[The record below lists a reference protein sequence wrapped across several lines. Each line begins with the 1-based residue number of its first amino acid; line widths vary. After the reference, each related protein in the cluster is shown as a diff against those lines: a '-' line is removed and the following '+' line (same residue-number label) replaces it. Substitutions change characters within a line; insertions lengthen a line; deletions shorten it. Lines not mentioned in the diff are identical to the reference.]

1 MSRGTGDAVDLF
13 QRYMRDV
20 RRQAG
25 LDAEEEER
33 LTLVLE
39 DGRRA
44 AAELASS
51 PEGAS
56 RRALAERERLG
67 REARD
72 RIVLGNL
79 RFVVHVAT
87 RFVGRRG
94 IQGLELLDL
103 IQEGNLGL
111 LRAAEQFESGRGTFS
126 TFAARW
132 IWRSFDRAVRD
143 QSRIVRVPV
152 HVHEKLD
159 RLRQEEG
166 WYLGAK
172 GRPPTPEELAGELET
187 DVAGLAELRRAEQD
201 VISADQPV
209 AGDEDEDKLVY
220 WDVVEDPE
228 AAAFVQRAEDRQW
241 LAWLLAGLD
250 ERRRRILVSQLGL
263 EMTLDE
269 IGRQESLS
277 RERVRQ
283 LARDAFEKVR
293 R

>member
-56 RRALAERERLG
+56 RRALAERERRG

-103 IQEGNLGL
+103 IQEATSVFSGPRSNSNP
-111 LRAAEQFESGRGTFS
+111 AAGRSPPSRRGGSGAAS
-126 TFAARW
+126 TA
-132 IWRSFDRAVRD
+132 
-143 QSRIVRVPV
+143 P
-152 HVHEKLD
+152 
-159 RLRQEEG
+159 
-166 WYLGAK
+166 
-172 GRPPTPEELAGELET
+172 
-187 DVAGLAELRRAEQD
+187 
-201 VISADQPV
+201 
-209 AGDEDEDKLVY
+209 
-220 WDVVEDPE
+220 
-228 AAAFVQRAEDRQW
+228 
-241 LAWLLAGLD
+241 
-250 ERRRRILVSQLGL
+250 
-263 EMTLDE
+263 
-269 IGRQESLS
+269 
-277 RERVRQ
+277 
-283 LARDAFEKVR
+283 
-293 R
+293 